1 MYLPSVIWL
10 WIPGPYF
17 PSHLL
22 CIQDMM
28 KWKPSNSWMMNI
40 VLYVFIC
47 QLHFQSMWTVSF
59 QVQVCPE
66 LLCIRYTSCDERI
79 TFQLQYNSM
88 YVQLCVYHICVNYIC
103 IPICLVHL
111 IQSELKIATW
121 IMFMYTCE
129 EIKTLHQP
137 PNPKF
142 QKPFTLNI
150 FFYFTIA

>member
-1 MYLPSVIWL
+1 
-10 WIPGPYF
+10 
-17 PSHLL
+17 
-22 CIQDMM
+22 M
-28 KWKPSNSWMMNI
+28 KTFQSNSMYVSITCISLNYMYNHVSTTLPII
-40 VLYVFIC
+40 VNCSISSS
-47 QLHFQSMWTVSF
+47 SMSCITVYT
-59 QVQVCPE
+59 
-66 LLCIRYTSCDERI
+66 RYTSCDERT

-103 IPICLVHL
+103 IPICLVHV
-111 IQSELKIATW
+111 IQSELKKATW